1 MFKYHLLLL
10 EFFFLLLGAFLNASA
25 GQMDTVRLGTNS
37 EAQFGSIPGRTG
49 SDCVLD
55 GTQYQVETSFGAL
68 FHLRSNKNVDL
79 YVRIGQRVTI
89 ENGRIIADFVS
100 TSPLGIED
108 IGLGQAGTYFAAV
121 SNCAEGK
128 ADYAI
133 GVRPVV
139 DQPEVTQV
147 AECRVSRDS
156 SGDISLN
163 ILGGPFFPGSVVL
176 LNSQAAKTIVL
187 KKQRMF
193 GGGFSKIVASGRVCP
208 NLPGMITVA
217 TPYTSVS
224 QPFLCVERCL
234 N

>member
-10 EFFFLLLGAFLNASA
+10 EFLFLLLGVFMNVSA
-25 GQMDTVRLGTNS
+25 RQMDTIRLGTNS
-37 EAQFGSIPGRTG
+37 EALFGSIPGRTG

-55 GTQYQVETSFGAL
+55 GTQYQVEASSAAL

-89 ENGRIIADFVS
+89 EDGRIIADFVS
-100 TSPLGIED
+100 NSPMGIED

-121 SNCAEGK
+121 SNCADGK

-133 GVRPVV
+133 GVRPVG
-139 DQPEVTQV
+139 DNPEVTSV

-176 LNSQAAKTIVL
+176 LNNEVAKTIML

-193 GGGFSKIVASGRVCP
+193 GGGFSKIVARGRVCG

-217 TPYTSVS
+217 TPYDYAS